1 MIAIRPHSAILSY
14 RMGLNLADAAAA
26 AGSSLTAAGATVD
39 KSSYNSFSTAAA
51 GVISDWID

>member
-1 MIAIRPHSAILSY
+1 
-14 RMGLNLADAAAA
+14 MGLNLADAAAA